1 MRKFGFYDF
10 SEGEDVLVTG
20 TFRRVSGIGDSIR
33 TDVCRVINSTWVS
46 LDTGREVFPLAFIKD
61 LEDEN
66 AALKSE
72 NARLL
77 REINLSKNEGES
89 FAVSVVRNADL
100 SLFNKDDTYSVK
112 FRPFQ
117 IEQTFQSQVKS
128 MCKIAR
134 MAFLDAVS
142 TQFARRITAMLE
154 AEIFENSQAKE
165 HG

>member
-1 MRKFGFYDF
+1 MRKFSFYDF

-20 TFRRVSGIGDSIR
+20 IFKRTSGQGDSIR
-33 TDVCRVINSTWVS
+33 TDVCRVLTSTWNYF
-46 LDTGREVFPLAFIKD
+46 DTGREVIPLAFIKD

-89 FAVSVVRNADL
+89 FAMSVVQNADL
-100 SLFNKDDTYSVK
+100 SLFEKDDTYKVK

-117 IEQTFQSQVKS
+117 IEQTFPARVKS
-128 MCKIAR
+128 MSKIAR
-134 MAFLDAVS
+134 MAFLDAAS
-142 TQFARRITAMLE
+142 AQFARRIAAMLE
-154 AEIFENSQAKE
+154 TEIFENSQAKE
-165 HG
+165 RG